1 MGQKGSQ
8 FERDMCRLF
17 SRWVSGGDRDDLF
30 WRTSQSGGRAT
41 ACSRRGA
48 ALKSKG
54 FYGDMSL
61 ADADHPTAK
70 LFADNVSVEFKRGY
84 NRASIQDII
93 DLPARAATRT
103 MEYFLDQAARDAEA
117 SGRLWMLVWKRD
129 SRDPIVVLPPSFGA
143 SLLGRTDGKFWD
155 SRGQLTA
162 NGPVVTWKHGGQ
174 WCDAM
179 SLETLFKTIIVNGVA
194 YDTWR
199 TKATAG
205 TPADH

>member
-70 LFADNVSVEFKRGY
+70 LFTDNVSVEFKRGY

-93 DLPARAATRT
+93 DLPAKAATRT
-103 MEYFLDQAARDAEA
+103 MEYFLEQAARDAEA

-129 SRDPIVVLPPSFGA
+129 SRDPIVVLPPNFRA
-143 SLLGRTDGKFWD
+143 SLLGRTEGKFWD
-155 SRGQLTA
+155 HGGQLIGD
-162 NGPVVTWKHGGQ
+162 GPVVTWRRRNQ

-205 TPADH
+205 TPTDH

>member
-17 SRWVSGGDRDDLF
+17 SRWVSGGEREDLF

-61 ADADHPTAK
+61 EDADHPTAK

-103 MEYFLDQAARDAEA
+103 MEYFLEQAARDAEA
-117 SGRLWMLVWKRD
+117 SDRLWMLVWKRD
-129 SRDPIVVLPPSFGA
+129 SRDPIVVLPPNFSA
-143 SLLGRTDGKFWD
+143 SLLGRTGGKFWNNH
-155 SRGQLTA
+155 GQLLVD
-162 NGPVVTWKHGGQ
+162 GPVVTWRLGDRQ
-174 WCDAM
+174 YNAM
-179 SLETLFKTIIVNGVA
+179 SLETLFKAIIVNGVA

-199 TKATAG
+199 TKTTAG
-205 TPADH
+205 TPANH